1 MCMATFKIICQLL
14 SFCSMSN
21 KLSITNLILFIAPL
35 FFGCGGSVKE
45 ENKNK
50 TSASA
55 VSLEHVASEKYSIDT
70 TESVITWK
78 GSMLFDIDEEH
89 VGYIYLSKGELMIEN
104 GQLMGG
110 IAEIDM
116 NSIEYKDKASKN
128 TPVKH
133 LKSPDYFDVERFPVS
148 TIAITKIESL
158 RGHTIVKGDLTIK
171 GVTYPVTFPA
181 RIKVQDGIVKANG
194 KLIIDRTN
202 WGIRYRSGKF
212 YDNLA
217 DQAVSDNIEL
227 HIKIVARK

>member
-1 MCMATFKIICQLL
+1 M
-14 SFCSMSN
+14 N
-21 KLSITNLILFIAPL
+21 YKLSITYLVLSIAPF
-35 FFGCGGSVKE
+35 FFGCGGTVKE
-45 ENKNK
+45 DNKNN
-50 TSASA
+50 AS
-55 VSLEHVASEKYSIDT
+55 VSSVSRGQKYSIDT

-89 VGYIYLSKGELMIEN
+89 VGYIHLSKGELMIEN
-104 GQLMGG
+104 DQLMGG
-110 IAEIDM
+110 TAEIDM
-116 NSIEYKDKASKN
+116 HSIEYKDKASKN

-133 LKSPDYFDVERFPVS
+133 LKSPDYFDVEKFPVS
-148 TIAITKIESL
+148 TIAISRIESL

-171 GVTYPVTFPA
+171 GVTQPVTFPA
-181 RIKVQDGIVKANG
+181 RMEVQDGIVKANG

-217 DQAVSDNIEL
+217 DQTVSDDIEL

>member
-1 MCMATFKIICQLL
+1 MN
-14 SFCSMSN
+14 N
-21 KLSITNLILFIAPL
+21 KLSISYLFLIIALF
-35 FFGCGGSVKE
+35 FFGCGGTSYE
-45 ENKNK
+45 DNKNNA
-50 TSASA
+50 SASA
-55 VSLEHVASEKYSIDT
+55 VSRGQKYSIDT

-89 VGYIYLSKGELMIEN
+89 VGYVHLSKGELMIEN

-110 IAEIDM
+110 TAEIDM
-116 NSIEYKDKASKN
+116 HSIEYKDKASKN

-133 LKSPDYFDVERFPVS
+133 LKSPDYFDVEKFPIS

-171 GVTYPVTFPA
+171 GVTHPVTFPA
-181 RIKVQDGIVKANG
+181 RMEVQDGIVKANG

-202 WGIRYRSGKF
+202 WSIRYRSGKF

-217 DQAVSDNIEL
+217 DQTVSDDIEL